1 MFRRTTQTGNL
12 LYGKNFSGQQCN
24 NIMNMKMEDVRYESP
39 QIEIL
44 RMEVAQTILSAS
56 FTGEGINEW
65 KEM

>member
-1 MFRRTTQTGNL
+1 
-12 LYGKNFSGQQCN
+12 
-24 NIMNMKMEDVRYESP
+24 MNMKMEDVRYESP

-44 RMEVAQTILSAS
+44 RMEVAQTILTAS

>member
-1 MFRRTTQTGNL
+1 MHLPAGSRRVN
-12 LYGKNFSGQQCN
+12 NFN

-65 KEM
+65 EEM

>member
-1 MFRRTTQTGNL
+1 MHPPAGRRRDN
-12 LYGKNFSGQQCN
+12 NFN

-44 RMEVAQTILSAS
+44 RMEVAQTILTAS

-65 KEM
+65 EEM